1 MSVLQDIRFAVRLL
15 KKDRWFTA
23 VATLALAVGIGANTT
38 VFTLV
43 NALLIRGLP
52 FDDPDRLMY
61 VGERDIVSGRNFGV
75 SWLDFQAWRDSQ
87 KSFVDLAAWSAGT
100 MNVSDEGR
108 TPERYAGV
116 YLSANAFTLL
126 AVRPILGRDF
136 LPEDDKPGANPV
148 VILGNGIWK
157 SRYGLDPS
165 IIGRT
170 IRVNEVTTTVV
181 GVMPEGMRFLDAD
194 LWMPLTNVPGLA
206 AQPRT
211 QRFGLQA
218 FGRLAPHVSRQQAQT
233 EFTAIAA
240 RLERD
245 HAGTNAN
252 IGATVMT
259 FNERVTGGPIRQ
271 VMFALMGAVGFV
283 LLIACANVANLLL
296 VRSTS
301 RVKEVA
307 VRVSI
312 GATRWRIVR
321 QLLVES
327 LLIAAIGGFLGWLLA
342 IASTRWFDAV
352 TQDLGR
358 PFFIQFVMD
367 GRVFAFF
374 ATVCLATVVI
384 FGLAPALHISKTD
397 VNDVIK
403 GGRGGSDGPGA
414 RRWTGAVIVAE
425 LTLTLVLLAG
435 AGFMMR
441 SFLALYRLDPGI
453 ETAHLL
459 IMNLSLPDRKYPT
472 PERRAAFYQRLEE
485 RIGAMSTIR
494 GTIASNIPL
503 GGGAAMRLTIDG
515 RPAAVGETA
524 AGHARDGR
532 IAVLRHSR
540 VDADSR
546 PRVRRLRWYA
556 RPRSRHRQSTVR
568 VDAFR
573 QRRSNRPPDQADA
586 RSADGFGAGVDHH
599 SRGVADC
606 PAGQHPGTGSRSG
619 RLRALSL
626 RRRAVHVA
634 VDPHRC
640 RAVRDDKRAARG
652 SPGARSRLAALR
664 DHDDESGPC
673 EGAMVLPRVRHDV
686 PDFRLRRA
694 RTVGG
699 GPLRDHGI
707 LGRAAHAGDRR
718 PDGARRRSA
727 ASRVV
732 VYPAIVRAARDRPHA
747 WNGGCVRRRPFAPEP
762 ARSDEHERSADAG
775 FDRDA
780 IRGRLARRVLLAGAT
795 GDRSRSDQRV
805 ALRVSHRDRTSRF
818 GRHVRFSARPR
829 PRRYLTPGH

>member
-1 MSVLQDIRFAVRLL
+1 MSVLQDIRFAIRLL
-15 KKDRWFTA
+15 NKDRWFTA
-23 VATLALAVGIGANTT
+23 VATLALAIGIGMNTT

-52 FDDPDRLMY
+52 FVDPDRLMY
-61 VGERDIVSGRNFGV
+61 VGERDVVRGRNFGV

-126 AVRPILGRDF
+126 AVRPMLGRDF
-136 LPEDDKPGANPV
+136 LPDDDKPGASPV

-157 SRYGLDPS
+157 SRYGLAPS

-181 GVMPEGMRFLDAD
+181 GVMPEEMRFLDAD

-245 HAGTNAN
+245 HARTNAN

-327 LLIAAIGGFLGWLLA
+327 LVIATVGGLLGWVLA

-374 ATVCLATVVI
+374 ATVCLATVVV

-397 VNDVIK
+397 VIDVIK

-472 PERRAAFYQRLEE
+472 LERRAAFYQRLEE

-515 RPAAVGETA
+515 RPAAVGEQPLAT
-524 AGHARDGR
+524 
-532 IAVLRHSR
+532 R
-540 VDADSR
+540 V
-546 PRVRRLRWYA
+546 
-556 RPRSRHRQSTVR
+556 TV
-568 VDAFR
+568 
-573 QRRSNRPPDQADA
+573 
-586 RSADGFGAGVDHH
+586 
-599 SRGVADC
+599 
-606 PAGQHPGTGSRSG
+606 GSRYF
-619 RLRALSL
+619 
-626 RRRAVHVA
+626 
-634 VDPHRC
+634 D
-640 RAVRDDKRAARG
+640 
-652 SPGARSRLAALR
+652 
-664 DHDDESGPC
+664 
-673 EGAMVLPRVRHDV
+673 
-686 PDFRLRRA
+686 
-694 RTVGG
+694 T
-699 GPLRDHGI
+699 
-707 LGRAAHAGDRR
+707 LGLTL
-718 PDGARRRSA
+718 
-727 ASRVV
+727 
-732 VYPAIVRAARDRPHA
+732 
-747 WNGGCVRRRPFAPEP
+747 
-762 ARSDEHERSADAG
+762 
-775 FDRDA
+775 
-780 IRGRLARRVLLAGAT
+780 IRGRAFADFDG
-795 GDRSRSDQRV
+795 
-805 ALRVSHRDRTSRF
+805 
-818 GRHVRFSARPR
+818 
-829 PRRYLTPGH
+829 TPGHEVGIVNQRFVLMHFANEDPIGRRVRLAPDPPTGSEPAWITIVGVSPTVRQGNIREPDPDPVVYVPYRFAAAPSMSLLIRTDAEPFATTSALREEVRALDPDLPLFGITTMNQGLARVRWFYRVFGTMFLIFGFVALGLSAVGLYAITAYSVARRTQEIGVRMALGAEARQVLWLVIRRSFVQLAIGLMLGMAGAFGVGRLLRSLLAQTSTNDPLTLGSIATLFVVVSLAACYWPARRATEVDPISALRYE

>member
-1 MSVLQDIRFAVRLL
+1 MSVLQDIRFAIRLL
-15 KKDRWFTA
+15 NKDRWFTA
-23 VATLALAVGIGANTT
+23 VATLALAIGIGTNTT

-52 FDDPDRLMY
+52 FVDPDRLMY
-61 VGERDIVSGRNFGV
+61 VGERDVVRGRNFGV

-126 AVRPILGRDF
+126 AVRPMLGRDF
-136 LPEDDKPGANPV
+136 LPDDDKPGASPV

-157 SRYGLDPS
+157 SRYGLAPS

-181 GVMPEGMRFLDAD
+181 GVMPEEMRFLDAD

-245 HAGTNAN
+245 HARTNAN

-327 LLIAAIGGFLGWLLA
+327 LVIATVGGLLGWVLA

-374 ATVCLATVVI
+374 ATVCLATVVV

-397 VNDVIK
+397 VIDVIK

-472 PERRAAFYQRLEE
+472 LERRAAFYQRLEE

-515 RPAAVGETA
+515 RPAAVGEQPLAT
-524 AGHARDGR
+524 
-532 IAVLRHSR
+532 R
-540 VDADSR
+540 V
-546 PRVRRLRWYA
+546 
-556 RPRSRHRQSTVR
+556 TV
-568 VDAFR
+568 
-573 QRRSNRPPDQADA
+573 
-586 RSADGFGAGVDHH
+586 
-599 SRGVADC
+599 
-606 PAGQHPGTGSRSG
+606 GSRYF
-619 RLRALSL
+619 
-626 RRRAVHVA
+626 
-634 VDPHRC
+634 D
-640 RAVRDDKRAARG
+640 
-652 SPGARSRLAALR
+652 
-664 DHDDESGPC
+664 
-673 EGAMVLPRVRHDV
+673 
-686 PDFRLRRA
+686 
-694 RTVGG
+694 T
-699 GPLRDHGI
+699 
-707 LGRAAHAGDRR
+707 LGLTL
-718 PDGARRRSA
+718 
-727 ASRVV
+727 
-732 VYPAIVRAARDRPHA
+732 
-747 WNGGCVRRRPFAPEP
+747 
-762 ARSDEHERSADAG
+762 
-775 FDRDA
+775 
-780 IRGRLARRVLLAGAT
+780 IRGRAFADFDG
-795 GDRSRSDQRV
+795 
-805 ALRVSHRDRTSRF
+805 
-818 GRHVRFSARPR
+818 
-829 PRRYLTPGH
+829 TPGHEVGIVNQRFVLMHFANEDPIGRRVRLAPDPPTGSEPAWITIVGVSPTVRQGNIREPDPDPVVYVPYRFAAAPSMSLLIRTDAEPFATTSALREEVRALDPDLPLFGITTMNQGLARVRWFYRVFGTMFLIFGFVALGLSAVGLYAITAYSVARRTQEIGVRMALGAEARQVLWLVIRRSFVQLAIGLMLGMAGAFGVGRLLGSLLAQTSTNDPLTLGSIATLFVVVSLAACYWPARRATEVDPISALRYE